1 MKFATYYFYFTNY
14 LVTLIFIYK
23 IDSIVNYLER
33 KLGLVYF
40 LRLKGLVLLFYISTI
55 ALSITSILFTLEK
68 YTTPKDKLMSSLTY
82 FVAKNTGETSDF
94 CYAGAQNSA
103 DEFVDDRLL
112 FRHNCALWVNKTPIH
127 LKIDSNEAFELT
139 NNDKVHIKYK

>member
-1 MKFATYYFYFTNY
+1 M
-14 LVTLIFIYK
+14 IFIYK

-40 LRLKGLVLLFYISTI
+40 LRLKGLLLLFYISTI
-55 ALSITSILFTLEK
+55 ALSTTSILFTLEK
-68 YTTPKDKLMSSLTY
+68 YTTPKDRLMSSLTY

-103 DEFVDDRLL
+103 DGFVDDRLL
-112 FRHNCALWVNKTPIH
+112 FRHNCALWVNKIPIH
-127 LKIDSNEAFELT
+127 LKIDANEAFELT
-139 NNDKVHIKYK
+139 NNDTVHIKFK